1 MKPELLQK
9 IDQVFQS
16 ALDLAPDRR
25 AIFLDGACAG
35 DSELRREVE
44 SLLKA
49 HQDAGDF
56 IEDSASDVAAKLLAE
71 KQTLVRPGQVVGQY
85 LIEALLGAGG
95 MGEVYLAKDKLGRKV
110 ALKLLAQ
117 ALNRDESSVA
127 RFQQEART
135 LLALNHPNI
144 VTIYD
149 IGQTDTAYYI
159 ASELIEGETLRQ
171 RLVKRDI
178 DLQDVLEIVNQI
190 ASALAAAHEKG
201 IVHRDVKPENVM
213 IRQDGYVKV
222 LDFGIAKLTEQFA
235 STDSEAPTMRQVH
248 TAEGT
253 VVGTAPYMSPEQARG
268 LTVDART
275 DIWSLGVLLY
285 ETIAGRTPFSGDT
298 TQDVIAS
305 VLQKAPPP
313 LARYARDVPE
323 ALEWIVSKALRKDRA
338 VRYQTAAE
346 LLVDLKELKKKIEF
360 ATSLGSE
367 ATGGGAPQS
376 TRVPISDSRTDA
388 PAALVPTS
396 SAEYIVTGIKSH
408 KLAVIICLLVLA
420 AGIVGLGAYLHARN
434 TEVAI
439 ESIAVLPFA
448 NQSHDPDT
456 EYLSDGLTES
466 IINSLTELKNLRVI
480 PRSTVFRYKGKEDS
494 LAAGHELGVRAVL
507 TGRVT
512 QRGDSLIVSAELVDV
527 RDNKEL
533 WGVQYDRKLTDLVAL
548 QNEITR
554 NVSRRL
560 QPRLSGADEQKL
572 AKNYTENVE
581 AFQLYMKGTYFW
593 NKFTKDGTKKAIE
606 YFQQAIDIDP
616 NYALAYV
623 GLSEAYN
630 VQGTLG
636 IIPPKEAT
644 PKAEWA
650 AGRAIALDDKLA
662 EAHAAMAANKLF
674 FDWDWAAAE
683 REIRRALELN
693 PNLADSHDLYA
704 YYFDVKGRLDEAM
717 SEMKR
722 AQELAPL
729 TASINVDVGLV
740 SYHMRQYDTAIEQYR
755 KGSELDPDFMEVPF
769 TLGQAYERKGMYREA
784 IAECQKAITYH
795 GRDPAIVSVLGYVYA
810 TSGKRDEAQKIAA
823 ELTER
828 WKQSYFP
835 PTFIA
840 LVYTG
845 LGDKDQAFRWLDKAY
860 AERDSQLI
868 WLNVEPELDG
878 LRSDPRFAS
887 LVQRVGLIQ

>member
-1 MKPELLQK
+1 MKPERLQK

-16 ALDLAPDRR
+16 ALDLAPGRR
-25 AIFLDGACAG
+25 AIFIDGACAG

-71 KQTLVRPGQVVGQY
+71 KRTLAGPGQKVGQY

-110 ALKLLAQ
+110 ALKLLTQ

-178 DLQDVLEIVNQI
+178 DLQEVLEIANQI
-190 ASALAAAHEKG
+190 ASALAAAHMKG

-235 STDSEAPTMRQVH
+235 AADLEAPTMRQVH

-298 TQDVIAS
+298 TQDVIDS

-338 VRYQTAAE
+338 ARYQTAAE
-346 LLVDLKELKKKIEF
+346 LLVDLKALKKKIEF
-360 ATSLGSE
+360 ATSPGSE
-367 ATGGGAPQS
+367 ATGGGALQS
-376 TRVPISDSRTDA
+376 TRVPSSDSRTDA

-554 NVSRRL
+554 NVSRKLRA
-560 QPRLSGADEQKL
+560 RLSGADEQKL

-581 AFQLYMKGTYFW
+581 AYQLYLKGRFYW
-593 NKFTKDGTKKAIE
+593 NKQTEEGFRKGID
-606 YFQQAIDIDP
+606 YFNQAIRDDP
-616 NYALAYV
+616 NYALAYA
-623 GLSEAYN
+623 GMSDCYALLSDFGF
-630 VQGTLG
+630 V
-636 IIPPKEAT
+636 PPGEGFPKAKEAAT
-644 PKAEWA
+644 
-650 AGRAIALDDKLA
+650 RALAIDEKLA
-662 EAHAAMAANKLF
+662 EAHTSLGLVKRDY
-674 FDWDWAAAE
+674 DWDWSGDEQEFKRAIELNPNYPTAHQWYAVYLSASGRHQEAIAE
-683 REIRRALELN
+683 IKRALELDPLSPLVN
-693 PNLADSHDLYA
+693 SVTARVLYLARRY
-704 YYFDVKGRLDEAM
+704 DE
-717 SEMKR
+717 
-722 AQELAPL
+722 
-729 TASINVDVGLV
+729 
-740 SYHMRQYDTAIEQYR
+740 AIEQSR
-755 KGSELDPDFMEVPF
+755 KTIEMDPRFATAYQNLGQSYEQKGMHAEAVATFQELDRVVPGHG
-769 TLGQAYERKGMYREA
+769 LGFLARADALAAK
-784 IAECQKAITYH
+784 T
-795 GRDPAIVSVLGYVYA
+795 
-810 TSGKRDEAQKIAA
+810 DEAQKI
-823 ELTER
+823 L
-828 WKQSYFP
+828 
-835 PTFIA
+835 A
-840 LVYTG
+840 L
-845 LGDKDQAFRWLDKAY
+845 LK
-860 AERDSQLI
+860 
-868 WLNVEPELDG
+868 EP
-878 LRSDPRFAS
+878 
-887 LVQRVGLIQ
+887 

>member
-1 MKPELLQK
+1 MKPERLQK

-16 ALDLAPDRR
+16 ALDLAPGRR
-25 AIFLDGACAG
+25 AIFLDDACAS

-85 LIEALLGAGG
+85 LVEALLGAGG

-110 ALKLLAQ
+110 ALKLLTQ

-178 DLQDVLEIVNQI
+178 DLQEVLEIANQI
-190 ASALAAAHEKG
+190 ASALAAAHMKG

-235 STDSEAPTMRQVH
+235 AADLEAPTMRQVH

-338 VRYQTAAE
+338 ARYQTAAE
-346 LLVDLKELKKKIEF
+346 LLVDLKELKKKMEF
-360 ATSLGSE
+360 ARSLG
-367 ATGGGAPQS
+367 
-376 TRVPISDSRTDA
+376 SRTDA

-396 SAEYIVTGIKSH
+396 SAEYIVIGIKGH

-420 AGIVGLGAYLHARN
+420 AGIVGLGAYLYARN

-480 PRSTVFRYKGKEDS
+480 PRSTVFRYKGKEEDS

-533 WGVQYDRKLTDLVAL
+533 WGVQYNRKLTDLVAL

-554 NVSRRL
+554 NVSRKLRA
-560 QPRLSGADEQKL
+560 RLSGADEQKL

-581 AFQLYMKGTYFW
+581 AYQLYLKGRFYW
-593 NKFTKDGTKKAIE
+593 NKQTEEGFRKGID
-606 YFQQAIDIDP
+606 YFNQAIRDDP
-616 NYALAYV
+616 NYALAY
-623 GLSEAYN
+623 A
-630 VQGTLG
+630 GTSDCYALQSDFG
-636 IIPPKEAT
+636 FVPPGEGFPKAKEAAT
-644 PKAEWA
+644 
-650 AGRAIALDDKLA
+650 RALAIDEKLA
-662 EAHAAMAANKLF
+662 EAHTSLGLVKRDY
-674 FDWDWAAAE
+674 DWDWPGAE
-683 REIRRALELN
+683 QEFKRAIELNPNYPTAHQWYAVYLSALGRHQEAIAEIKRALELDPLSLLVN
-693 PNLADSHDLYA
+693 SVTARVLYFA
-704 YYFDVKGRLDEAM
+704 
-717 SEMKR
+717 
-722 AQELAPL
+722 
-729 TASINVDVGLV
+729 
-740 SYHMRQYDTAIEQYR
+740 RQYDEAIEQSR
-755 KGSELDPDFMEVPF
+755 KTIEMDRRFTATYQHLGSSYA
-769 TLGQAYERKGMYREA
+769 QKGMYAQAVATFQELNKVAPDSINALASLARADALAGKTDETRKILA
-784 IAECQKAITYH
+784 QLKELSARRY
-795 GRDPAIVSVLGYVYA
+795 VSPYRVAMIYA
-810 TSGKRDEAQKIAA
+810 A
-823 ELTER
+823 
-828 WKQSYFP
+828 
-835 PTFIA
+835 
-840 LVYTG
+840 
-845 LGDKDQAFRWLDKAY
+845 LGDKEQTFAWLEKAY
-860 AERDSQLI
+860 QERANMLVF
-868 WLNVEPELDG
+868 LKVEPQLDG

-887 LVQRVGLIQ
+887 LVQRVGLSQ